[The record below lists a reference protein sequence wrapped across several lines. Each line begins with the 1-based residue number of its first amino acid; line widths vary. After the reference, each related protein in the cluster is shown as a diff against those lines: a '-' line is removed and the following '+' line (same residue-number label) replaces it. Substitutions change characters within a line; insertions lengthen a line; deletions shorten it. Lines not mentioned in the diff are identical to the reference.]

1 MAKKKP
7 IVSPL
12 GQWAYPGE
20 VTIIPSSNIT
30 MKGVN
35 YPILGVDDL
44 GNSQMMMPGKDY
56 NFPGNY
62 VTEIP
67 QMGKGGLRQWFAEE
81 WTDVKTG
88 KPCGR
93 SGDEKGSRPYPACRP
108 KKRVNETTPKTTSEM
123 SSAEKAKFK
132 REKTSGKRIDYN
144 HKRRQDGGEED
155 STIENI
161 TEFFDPTG
169 IMSWDDASKAYNQW
183 KKSNSTLPSMNQAL
197 DMFGAVPGLGKLSKI
212 KYLDPDA
219 IKTAY
224 KYIPWQQIV
233 NAFDTVEDEVSKV
246 KKPIKK
252 EYGGWLDQYQDGGIE
267 TTSFLNPDKI
277 SEVHIKP
284 KSALN
289 RFFNSFVIP
298 NTRERNYT
306 MEDALRD
313 HEFSK
318 KIDFSEVPVDKNFS
332 NSDFEEAY
340 NWTKKYMSSP
350 RYRDMLQGK
359 DEDSQIEVGRAY
371 NLLTIPTELNRLTD
385 GEINRGIGGYSSSIN
400 GSITVNPSSSP
411 NFFKNEVLPH
421 EISHS
426 VDRPTLNVSWAR
438 LIPEQD
444 TAEINK
450 RIRKNPNVESIGFWQ
465 DHGNT
470 PEEGAINYYSDP
482 TEVRARLNSTRKL
495 LNQNFGVDVFNDKIK
510 YKDLNKFEI
519 FNNENA
525 IIHQDYEDLKSLYNE
540 DDLLWLLNN
549 VSKIE
554 QPKLNVAKY
563 GGWLEEYQSGGSFTN
578 LLKLALTPEVRGHV
592 AKALVDKGTT
602 KVAEKV
608 GDVSKQQIFD
618 RYRPIDYPDVIGAV
632 VNSGKDVPL
641 RDWQGDYHVS
651 EEAWRLALGLPTK
664 PKYISPSKYKPSK
677 ANDPNAQYYA
687 LNNVYDP
694 QKLIDAYIQK
704 SQGKPGQTIQMDAL
718 SPYII
723 NQDMMTT
730 DNEIPFTQ
738 TDPLQKFILSQGED
752 ERGRYVSIYDKYD
765 FNLPYMDAVVYGSNR
780 KPYEFYDRFYYKKD
794 AAGKPI
800 YVKQKKQGGQIDW
813 LKKYK

>member
-35 YPILGVDDL
+35 YPVLGVDDL

-233 NAFDTVEDEVSKV
+233 NAFDTVEDEASKV

-252 EYGGWLDQYQDGGIE
+252 EYGGWLEEYQRGGTLPPIY
-267 TTSFLNPDKI
+267 TSNPND
-277 SEVHIKP
+277 
-284 KSALN
+284 
-289 RFFNSFVIP
+289 
-298 NTRERNYT
+298 
-306 MEDALRD
+306 
-313 HEFSK
+313 
-318 KIDFSEVPVDKNFS
+318 
-332 NSDFEEAY
+332 
-340 NWTKKYMSSP
+340 P
-350 RYRDMLQGK
+350 RIRSYRDSLNLYNEYSTPSSVIRQLQEIKK
-359 DEDSQIEVGRAY
+359 DSSLKYYRPS
-371 NLLTIPTELNRLTD
+371 TRTELNNFPGKIKPIIGTEFDNSRLYADLIAGRDTSHSYFPVYDKKGKIIPNKIKTSIAFKKPVQPYIYKKPEDVPEVVETPVVPVPVVEPSKPSLFVSNIDRDMYTPGGGMAREYNIGVTLQD
-385 GEINRGIGGYSSSIN
+385 GNRKSFRTEKEFQDWKAANNLDISKAKVTEGRGYSY
-400 GSITVNPSSSP
+400 
-411 NFFKNEVLPH
+411 
-421 EISHS
+421 
-426 VDRPTLNVSWAR
+426 DY
-438 LIPEQD
+438 PE
-444 TAEINK
+444 NK
-450 RIRKNPNVESIGFWQ
+450 
-465 DHGNT
+465 
-470 PEEGAINYYSDP
+470 
-482 TEVRARLNSTRKL
+482 
-495 LNQNFGVDVFNDKIK
+495 
-510 YKDLNKFEI
+510 
-519 FNNENA
+519 
-525 IIHQDYEDLKSLYNE
+525 
-540 DDLLWLLNN
+540 
-549 VSKIE
+549 
-554 QPKLNVAKY
+554 KY
-563 GGWLEEYQSGGSFTN
+563 GGWLEQYQSGGSFTN

-592 AKALVDKGTT
+592 AKTLVDKGTT

-794 AAGKPI
+794 ATGKPI

>member
-35 YPILGVDDL
+35 YPVLGVDDL
-44 GNSQMMMPGKDY
+44 GNSQMMMPGQDY
-56 NFPGNY
+56 NFPGDY

-144 HKRRQDGGEED
+144 HKRREDGGE
-155 STIENI
+155 T
-161 TEFFDPTG
+161 
-169 IMSWDDASKAYNQW
+169 
-183 KKSNSTLPSMNQAL
+183 
-197 DMFGAVPGLGKLSKI
+197 
-212 KYLDPDA
+212 
-219 IKTAY
+219 
-224 KYIPWQQIV
+224 
-233 NAFDTVEDEVSKV
+233 
-246 KKPIKK
+246 
-252 EYGGWLDQYQDGGIE
+252 
-267 TTSFLNPDKI
+267 
-277 SEVHIKP
+277 
-284 KSALN
+284 
-289 RFFNSFVIP
+289 
-298 NTRERNYT
+298 
-306 MEDALRD
+306 
-313 HEFSK
+313 
-318 KIDFSEVPVDKNFS
+318 
-332 NSDFEEAY
+332 
-340 NWTKKYMSSP
+340 
-350 RYRDMLQGK
+350 
-359 DEDSQIEVGRAY
+359 
-371 NLLTIPTELNRLTD
+371 
-385 GEINRGIGGYSSSIN
+385 
-400 GSITVNPSSSP
+400 
-411 NFFKNEVLPH
+411 
-421 EISHS
+421 
-426 VDRPTLNVSWAR
+426 
-438 LIPEQD
+438 
-444 TAEINK
+444 
-450 RIRKNPNVESIGFWQ
+450 
-465 DHGNT
+465 
-470 PEEGAINYYSDP
+470 
-482 TEVRARLNSTRKL
+482 
-495 LNQNFGVDVFNDKIK
+495 
-510 YKDLNKFEI
+510 
-519 FNNENA
+519 
-525 IIHQDYEDLKSLYNE
+525 
-540 DDLLWLLNN
+540 
-549 VSKIE
+549 
-554 QPKLNVAKY
+554 
-563 GGWLEEYQSGGSFTN
+563 GWLEKYQTGGSLTN
-578 LLKLALTPEVRGHV
+578 LLKLALTPEVRGIV
-592 AKALVDKGTT
+592 ANQLVDKGVT
-602 KVAEKV
+602 KVAQKV

-664 PKYISPSKYKPSK
+664 SKYISPSKYKPSK

-704 SQGKPGQTIQMDAL
+704 AQGKPGQTVQMDAL

-794 AAGKPI
+794 AAGKPV
-800 YVKQKKQGGQIDW
+800 YVKQKKQGGQTDW
-813 LKKYK
+813 LNKYK